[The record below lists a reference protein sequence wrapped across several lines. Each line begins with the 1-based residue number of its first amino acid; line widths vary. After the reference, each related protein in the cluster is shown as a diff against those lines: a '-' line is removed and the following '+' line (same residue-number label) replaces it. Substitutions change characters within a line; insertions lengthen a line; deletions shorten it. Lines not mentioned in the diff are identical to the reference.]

1 MQTAPRHLFV
11 YGTLMSAATGA
22 LGHAQRARLQR
33 ETRSL
38 GPATMARARLYDL
51 GRYPGLVESDN
62 AADVVHGEALLLL
75 DAQRT
80 FTWLDPYE
88 DISAADPAHD
98 MYARRERAIR
108 LARGEVVTAWV
119 YVFLD
124 DVAHRRLIAGGRW

>member
-1 MQTAPRHLFV
+1 MQPAARHLFV

-38 GPATMARARLYDL
+38 GPATMAAARLYDL
-51 GRYPGLVESDN
+51 GCYPGLVESEHAGDI
-62 AADVVHGEALLLL
+62 AHGEALLLL
-75 DAQRT
+75 NPAGT
-80 FTWLDPYE
+80 FAWLDPYE
-88 DISAADPAHD
+88 DISAADPAQD

-124 DVAHRRLIAGGRW
+124 DVANRRPIASGRW